1 MLTSENQ
8 VTRADFFE
16 FYADM
21 AMSVP
26 ADDDFVAYV
35 QRQWSINEQDH
46 TSKHTART
54 RELVSIIRNRALS
67 KSQGQQIEFYLTN
80 LFREL
85 DANKNVVMSLS
96 ELYAL
101 VGKLGIRIDNSNLQ
115 ALMAAVD
122 SNHNGVIEFEEFVH
136 FIAADRYK

>member
-1 MLTSENQ
+1 
-8 VTRADFFE
+8 
-16 FYADM
+16 
-21 AMSVP
+21 
-26 ADDDFVAYV
+26 
-35 QRQWSINEQDH
+35 
-46 TSKHTART
+46 
-54 RELVSIIRNRALS
+54 
-67 KSQGQQIEFYLTN
+67 
-80 LFREL
+80 
-85 DANKNVVMSLS
+85 MSLS